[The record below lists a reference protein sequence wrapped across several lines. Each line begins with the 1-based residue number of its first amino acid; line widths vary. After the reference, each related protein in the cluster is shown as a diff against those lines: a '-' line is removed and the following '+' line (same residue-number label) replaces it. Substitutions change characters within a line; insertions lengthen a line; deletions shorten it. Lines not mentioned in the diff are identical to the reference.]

1 MNTGTKGVRGFNT
14 NWQQQSSGNLKR
26 IYDEYNIKIILR
38 KRGDLYEV
46 HAWNTSDNRHICAT
60 KLGGPSML
68 YWREVEEGIVPAQLD
83 MRAAKR
89 LVDRQFDMI
98 VKALE

>member
-1 MNTGTKGVRGFNT
+1 MNTGIKGIRGFNT
-14 NWQQQSSGNLKR
+14 NWQQQDSGNIKR
-26 IYDEYNIKIILR
+26 VYDEYNIKIILR
-38 KRGDLYEV
+38 KRGDAYEV
-46 HAWNTSDNRHICAT
+46 HAWRLSDDKHICAT

-68 YWREVEEGIVPAQLD
+68 YWRLCDDSILPAQLD

-98 VKALE
+98 LKALE